1 MKKKIKSV
9 IVGLL
14 AGVMVLS
21 GCSTNANKSVTYQ
34 VDNGDSVKITIDAKA
49 GFDITMDVPFTVT
62 KGDADIL
69 TGSFIY
75 AEYYDTY
82 REVIDADSKAV
93 LLDEGSKD
101 GNKYFFYSFEG
112 NAGTEYDYII
122 LVQNS
127 QTAIAMAS
135 LVGEKEA
142 SEAFNAMTIGLG
154 EN

>member
-1 MKKKIKSV
+1 MKKNILV
-9 IVGLL
+9 IIAALL
-14 AGVMVLS
+14 ASVMMFS

-34 VDNGDSVKITIDAKA
+34 VDNGDSVKITIDTKA
-49 GFDITMDVPFTVT
+49 GFDISMDVPFTVT
-62 KGDADIL
+62 KGDTTIFN
-69 TGSFIY
+69 GSFIY

-82 REVIDADSKAV
+82 REIIDTDSNAA

-112 NAGTEYDYII
+112 NSGTEYDYII

-142 SEAFNAMTIGLG
+142 LEAFNAMTISLG